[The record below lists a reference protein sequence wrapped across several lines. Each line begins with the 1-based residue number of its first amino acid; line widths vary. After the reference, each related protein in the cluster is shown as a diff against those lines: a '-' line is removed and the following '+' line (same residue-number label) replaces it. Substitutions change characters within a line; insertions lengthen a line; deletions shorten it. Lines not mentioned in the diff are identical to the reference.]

1 MFIRV
6 LLVNLRAF
14 MITQHRNQTKLCQ
27 PLKFSGCWLYHLGG
41 KVGMRCYVTDGHVAM
56 KYVVNVT
63 RNKNKTAVTNVTRG
77 THTSRKYDLVT

>member
-1 MFIRV
+1 MG
-6 LLVNLRAF
+6 L
-14 MITQHRNQTKLCQ
+14 ITWGERWGLSLGGK
-27 PLKFSGCWLYHLGG
+27 GGAYHWGG

>member
-1 MFIRV
+1 
-6 LLVNLRAF
+6 
-14 MITQHRNQTKLCQ
+14 MITQHRNQTKLCLNKSF
-27 PLKFSGCWLYHLGG
+27 PGVGLSLGG
-41 KVGMRCYVTDGHVAM
+41 EVGMRCYVTDGHVAM